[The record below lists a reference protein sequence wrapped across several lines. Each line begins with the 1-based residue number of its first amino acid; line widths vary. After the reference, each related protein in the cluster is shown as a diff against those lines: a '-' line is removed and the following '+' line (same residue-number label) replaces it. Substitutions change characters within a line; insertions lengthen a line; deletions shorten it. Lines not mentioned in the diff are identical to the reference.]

1 MSVNPRAAEALACRR
16 QVQWSSMVRRRGL
29 LILATALAC
38 AADAEELLVDEGR
51 ACIDV
56 APGDGYR
63 AVVDSERCVSPCD
76 ELVDATCTVTFEN
89 RVVTVESSIT
99 VKRTSEVGC
108 GSGCQS
114 PTLTCPVPPLE
125 DGIYTV
131 AYGDAITAVTIPFEA
146 GMGVCAGA
154 E

>member
-76 ELVDATCTVTFEN
+76 GLVDATCTVTFVADSG
-89 RVVTVESSIT
+89 RIMTSRSPVVKVRRSDAPRSIT
-99 VKRTSEVGC
+99 SR
-108 GSGCQS
+108 
-114 PTLTCPVPPLE
+114 PV
-125 DGIYTV
+125 
-131 AYGDAITAVTIPFEA
+131 
-146 GMGVCAGA
+146 
-154 E
+154 